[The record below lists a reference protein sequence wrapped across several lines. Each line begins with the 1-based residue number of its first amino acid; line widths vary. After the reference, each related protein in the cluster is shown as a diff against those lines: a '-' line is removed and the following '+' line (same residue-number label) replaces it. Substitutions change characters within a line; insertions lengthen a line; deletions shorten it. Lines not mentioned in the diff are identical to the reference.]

1 LPGGDVFGRCHQ
13 APPVV
18 RLMRS
23 DAVEEVLQRQ
33 GADEETVQHLVEE
46 GRLRRVHYSGWT
58 CYIRIMEEAQDVEI
72 SS

>member
-1 LPGGDVFGRCHQ
+1 
-13 APPVV
+13 
-18 RLMRS
+18 MRS

-46 GRLRRVHYSGWT
+46 GRIRKVHYDGWT
-58 CYIRIMEEAQDVEI
+58 YYIRIMEETQDVEV